1 MAKIITIAQQ
11 KGGAGKTSL
20 AAHLAAY
27 WASNTKGIPKNG
39 SMVEDPNH
47 RAITLMDLDPQG
59 SLSTWFQTREER
71 GVDTETLSLRG
82 GAGWKV
88 NSEIQSAQKHSDL
101 IIIDSPPHSETSTR
115 IGIRHADIVVVPL
128 QLSPMDIWA
137 TRTTMD
143 LIKKEKRPVLMVFNR
158 VPPRGRLATDLKD
171 RLQGEDLPIAR
182 STLGNR
188 AAYASSLMTGKGVT
202 ETDPRSL
209 AATEIRD
216 LAKEV
221 LKRIK

>member
-1 MAKIITIAQQ
+1 MAKVITIAQQ

-27 WASNTKGIPKNG
+27 WASNNKGIPKNG
-39 SMVEDPNH
+39 AMVDDPKH
-47 RAITLMDLDPQG
+47 RAITLVDLDPQG
-59 SLSTWFQTREER
+59 SLSTWYQTREDK
-71 GVDTETLSLRG
+71 GVETETLALRT

-88 NSEIQSAQKHSDL
+88 NSEIQNAQKSSDL

-137 TRTTMD
+137 TRATMD
-143 LIKKEKRPVLMVFNR
+143 LIKKERRPVLMVFNR
-158 VPPRGRLATDLKD
+158 VPARGRLAEDLKD
-171 RLQGEDLPIAR
+171 RLKGEDLPIAQ

-188 AAYASSLMTGKGVT
+188 TAYASSLMSGKGVT
-202 ETDPRSL
+202 ETEPSSL

-221 LKRIK
+221 LKRIR

>member
-1 MAKIITIAQQ
+1 MAKVITIAQQ

-27 WASNTKGIPKNG
+27 WASNNNGIPKNG
-39 SMVEDPNH
+39 AMRDEPDH
-47 RAITLMDLDPQG
+47 RSITLVDLDPQG
-59 SLSTWFQTREER
+59 SLSTWYQTREEK
-71 GVDTETLSLRG
+71 GVDLDAISLRT

-88 NSEIQSAQKHSDL
+88 NSEIQSAQKDSDL

-137 TRTTMD
+137 TRSTMD
-143 LIKKEKRPVLMVFNR
+143 LIKKERRPVLMVFNR
-158 VPPRGRLATDLKD
+158 VPARGKLAANLKD

-188 AAYASSLMTGKGVT
+188 TAYASSLMTGKGVT
-202 ETDPRSL
+202 ETEPSSV

-216 LAKEV
+216 LAEEL
-221 LKRIK
+221 LKRIQ

>member
-39 SMVEDPNH
+39 SLVNDPNH
-47 RAITLMDLDPQG
+47 RAITLVDLDPQG

-88 NSEIQSAQKHSDL
+88 NSEIQSAQKNSDL

>member
-1 MAKIITIAQQ
+1 M
-11 KGGAGKTSL
+11 
-20 AAHLAAY
+20 AAY

-39 SMVEDPNH
+39 SLVNDPNH
-47 RAITLMDLDPQG
+47 RAITLVDLDPQG

-88 NSEIQSAQKHSDL
+88 NSEIQSAQKNSDL